1 MKRMVTLFAMLAVA
15 VSMVHA
21 QKVYASVYQNGEE
34 LTQLGVASFDVDYVT
49 EPVAEFINGR
59 VVVKIGKNKVATLP
73 MRDGGALVME
83 YDTEKEEAKLD
94 KVTKSPTEAKP
105 YATIH
110 SPYQLVVPEGCEV
123 YAPTF
128 DEARQVL
135 LLLSSN
141 RLPAGAV
148 VPAETPLVVKG
159 TTSVDFTISS
169 GTPTC
174 APSSAL
180 KGTSLRI
187 DTPSKGTVYTFGRDR
202 QDASRYGLFKYVAA
216 KMPAG
221 VAYLQTSGT
230 ASARQIDMEFDG
242 AATAVDAVESPTA
255 AQGVRKYV
263 ADGNVVIERNGKR
276 YNLNGQ
282 EIR

>member
-1 MKRMVTLFAMLAVA
+1 MKRMVALFAMLAVV

-110 SPYQLVVPEGCEV
+110 SPYQLVVPAGCEV
-123 YAPTF
+123 YAPTY
-128 DEARQVL
+128 DEGRQVL

-141 RLPAGAV
+141 RLAEGTV
-148 VPAETPLVVKG
+148 VPTETPLVVKG
-159 TTSVDFTISS
+159 TSSVDFTISS
-169 GTPTC
+169 DAPTC

-187 DTPSKGTVYTFGRDR
+187 DTPTKGTVYTFGRDR

>member
-1 MKRMVTLFAMLAVA
+1 MPKCMP
-15 VSMVHA
+15 
-21 QKVYASVYQNGEE
+21 ASTRRGGE
-34 LTQLGVASFDVDYVT
+34 LTQLGTASFDVNEKT

-59 VVVKIGKNKVATLP
+59 VVVTIGKNKVATLP

-83 YDTEKEEAKLD
+83 YDTEKEEAELN
-94 KVTKSPTEAKP
+94 KVTKSPTEANP

-141 RLPAGAV
+141 RLQAGAV

-159 TTSVDFTISS
+159 TTSVDFTFSS
-169 GTPTC
+169 GAPTC

-187 DTPSKGTVYTFGRDR
+187 DTPKKGGTVFTFGRDK
-202 QDASRYGLFKYVAA
+202 QDTSRFGLFRYVGAT
-216 KMPAG
+216 MPAG
-221 VAYLQTSGT
+221 VAYLQTNGV

-242 AATAVDAVESPTA
+242 AATAVGAVESPTA

-263 ADGNVVIERNGKR
+263 ADGNVVIERNGKK

>member
-1 MKRMVTLFAMLAVA
+1 
-15 VSMVHA
+15 
-21 QKVYASVYQNGEE
+21 
-34 LTQLGVASFDVDYVT
+34 
-49 EPVAEFINGR
+49 
-59 VVVKIGKNKVATLP
+59 

-110 SPYQLVVPEGCEV
+110 SPYQLVVPEDCEV

-141 RLPAGAV
+141 RLQAGAV

-169 GTPTC
+169 GAPTC

-221 VAYLQTSGT
+221 VAYLQTSGV

-242 AATAVDAVESPTA
+242 AATAVGAVESPTDA
-255 AQGVRKYV
+255 LGVRKYV

>member
-1 MKRMVTLFAMLAVA
+1 MKRMVTLFAMLPVA
-15 VSMVHA
+15 VSMTHA

-34 LTQLGVASFDVDYVT
+34 LTQLGAASFDVDYVT
-49 EPVAEFINGR
+49 EPVAEFVNGR
-59 VVVKIGKNKVATLP
+59 VVVTIGKNKVATLP

-110 SPYQLVVPEGCEV
+110 SPYQLVVPEDCEV

-141 RLPAGAV
+141 RLQAGAV

-169 GTPTC
+169 GAPTC

-221 VAYLQTSGT
+221 VAYLQTSGV

-242 AATAVDAVESPTA
+242 AATAVGAVESSTA
-255 AQGVRKYV
+255 TQGVRKYV
-263 ADGNVVIERNGKR
+263 ADGNVVIERNGKK